1 MAPSF
6 FLLSSLDFFAFFSFP
21 FRTISKRFCFMN
33 DAVPG
38 LFRSLATVP
47 RTVLLI
53 LNIGCKRKRSMKR
66 ARACALRR
74 AKMRDTRNLYHRYSE
89 ICSNIRRIG
98 GLQLIRIKHQG
109 F

>member
-1 MAPSF
+1 
-6 FLLSSLDFFAFFSFP
+6 
-21 FRTISKRFCFMN
+21 MN
-33 DAVPG
+33 DAVRG

-53 LNIGCKRKRSMKR
+53 LNIGCKRSMKR

-98 GLQLIRIKHQG
+98 GLHLIRIKHQG
-109 F
+109 FLKRGLSCRGFRKYVLVQ